1 MERERRQ
8 PGRRRLLLEEPGQ
21 APERIVAKLRHARIP
36 HTNSPRP
43 QPRRK
48 PPGRLDKTET
58 TTNESKR
65 RAGRT
70 QGTSPRMLRSRIAAR
85 TKSWLWTGYGKGRP
99 KQIGRAS
106 CRERVCKYV

>member
-1 MERERRQ
+1 MERGRRQ

-21 APERIVAKLRHARIP
+21 APERIVAKLRHARIL

-58 TTNESKR
+58 TINESKR

-70 QGTSPRMLRSRIAAR
+70 QGTSQRMLRRSEERRVGKECVSTCRAR
-85 TKSWLWTGYGKGRP
+85 WSPYH
-99 KQIGRAS
+99 
-106 CRERVCKYV
+106 